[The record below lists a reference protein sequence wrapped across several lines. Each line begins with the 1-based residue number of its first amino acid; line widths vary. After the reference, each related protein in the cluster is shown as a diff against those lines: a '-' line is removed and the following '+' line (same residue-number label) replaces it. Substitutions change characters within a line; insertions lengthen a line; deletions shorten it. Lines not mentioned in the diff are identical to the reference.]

1 MAALIQFASGAPG
14 IKYALDK
21 RHVLIGRTTKGN
33 DICLPCSFVSK
44 HHAIMMLVESIINPG
59 TFDIYIE
66 DLNSKNHTYVNDEPI
81 TRVKLEDGDIVR
93 IGRNTLKYDSS
104 GVVPE
109 LEAVSVDLELPS
121 NTEPHTQDNTWN
133 FSRRLSL
140 ITSDGDDQ

>member
-21 RHVLIGRTTKGN
+21 RHTLIGRTAKAN
-33 DICLPCSFVSK
+33 DISLPCSFVSK
-44 HHAIMMLVESIINPG
+44 HHAIIMLVESIINPG

-66 DLNSKNHTYVNDEPI
+66 DLKSKNHTYVNDEPI

-104 GVVPE
+104 GEVPE
-109 LEAVSVDLELPS
+109 LEAVEVDLELPNLDDVQS
-121 NTEPHTQDNTWN
+121 QSQTWN

-140 ITSDGDDQ
+140 ISSEEEE

>member
-21 RHVLIGRTTKGN
+21 RHTLIGRSAQGN
-33 DICLPCSFVSK
+33 DICLPCSFASK
-44 HHAIMMLVESIINPG
+44 HHAIIMLVESILDPG
-59 TFDIYIE
+59 NFDIYIE

-93 IGRNTLKYDSS
+93 IGRTTMKFDSS

-109 LEAVSVDLELPS
+109 LAAVEVDLELPNQTPS
-121 NTEPHTQDNTWN
+121 QSQSQTWN

-140 ITSDGDDQ
+140 ITADEDE